1 MFHLFHKFPP
11 PKKNA
16 LSPFFSLTR
25 EQNNGILMSMTKERM
40 TQFLIKFAYAAV
52 ILGLIYLGF
61 RYALPLFMPFLL
73 GFLFSVLLWRPASF
87 LSEKLRINRRL
98 VSTILVTL
106 FFILL
111 ATLAL
116 LVGSQLFSYAKT
128 AVSRFNTVI
137 VPAVESLTEAASKWT
152 KRLDPSVVS
161 ALESIVES
169 VLLSLRSKIADISTR
184 VVTAI
189 MSSVPSSFLNV
200 IFMIIATYF
209 ISLDFGFLRW
219 AMERRI
225 PAETYEK
232 IQAGTDYCKATVGRL
247 LRSYAL
253 IMGITFAEQAVGLT
267 ILGVEYSIL
276 IAMVIAVFDILP
288 VVGSGTIMLPWAV
301 ISLTTGDYK
310 RGIGLLVLYVIITI
324 IREIIEPRIVGDHV
338 GLHPLLTLMCMFVGY
353 RLFGGVGLLGLPFL
367 CAVLVGLDRDGVIT
381 LLPKRELPMPE
392 DAQRKKR
399 LTFFEKK
406 QKKL

>member
-301 ISLTTGDYK
+301 ICLVTGDMK
-310 RGIGLLVLYVIITI
+310 RGVGLLVLYAIITV
-324 IREIIEPRIVGDHV
+324 IRQIIEPRIVGDHV

-392 DAQRKKR
+392 DAKRKKR